1 MACVT
6 VWGIAAD
13 HSQEAAELKALLIK
27 LSGRQMKRKQPFT
40 YPALLDGMWALLAML
55 EIMEVYSPE
64 QLDSLKK
71 TVRRFV

>member
-6 VWGIAAD
+6 VWAIAAD
-13 HSQEAAELKALLIK
+13 NSQNAAELRALLIK
-27 LSGRQMKRKQPFT
+27 LSGWQMKRTQPFT
-40 YPALLDGMWALLAML
+40 DPALLDGMWALLAML
-55 EIMEVYSPE
+55 EIMDVYSPE